1 MKFRRLTFRGIAAS
15 SDNHQPDDDDDLGIT
30 DRQRS
35 QKSIAEGE
43 SVGFLGETGK
53 AAMYC

>member
-15 SDNHQPDDDDDLGIT
+15 SDNHQPDDDDLGIT

-43 SVGFLGETGK
+43 SVRFLGETGK